1 MNNILFWEWF
11 KENNKRYL
19 NIDSIEDDAKKEKL
33 LDELLLH
40 LHQYCDKLYFQ
51 IGGDINGTRELI
63 ISAEGDLNYFDQ
75 VIKLVVEAPKLEYW
89 EIIAFKPA
97 RGLAFVTKYG
107 EIEIATN
114 KVWFLPLKN
123 ENEEG
128 LGLRLYIDNYD
139 SKKDLQYLEAVYQML
154 DNMLGEKICGENIR
168 YVEVEKLLPGR
179 SKNDLF
185 ELHDLPGYIEWSR
198 KK

>member
-1 MNNILFWEWF
+1 LFWEWF